1 MKRVERQSISSPW
14 GEAWLSLPALVAIHR
29 LGGRIVVNLLRKLFR
44 HLVLVTSTGKHLWLT
59 VWWRFLY
66 QKEKKSTIR
75 HARWERE
82 SLEVKKLLHWP
93 QDLALPYFLGL
104 VSYYNKYS
112 SFILSSSSETHS
124 ASPPGLGGEDQLH
137 LGSPG
142 LSFGWSWPDAIHFLS
157 SRVLPCGWR
166 CTSLPLPASWT
177 VSCTPS
183 VFVFRNNPRSSCRR
197 TFHHESSLGV
207 YKMLILRES
216 FHSCC

>member
-1 MKRVERQSISSPW
+1 MKLAERQSVSSPW
-14 GEAWLSLPALVAIHR
+14 EEAWLSLPGLVAIHR

-75 HARWERE
+75 HACWERE

-104 VSYYNKYS
+104 VSYYKYS

-124 ASPPGLGGEDQLH
+124 ASPLALAEKISSTLDH
-137 LGSPG
+137 LGCRSDD
-142 LSFGWSWPDAIHFLS
+142 LSLMPF
-157 SRVLPCGWR
+157 
-166 CTSLPLPASWT
+166 
-177 VSCTPS
+177 
-183 VFVFRNNPRSSCRR
+183 
-197 TFHHESSLGV
+197 TFW
-207 YKMLILRES
+207 I
-216 FHSCC
+216 